1 MTEPVTL
8 NAFKAAARILD
19 LLRATNRLT
28 LPIDLDVV
36 REMLP
41 GTPLGKEVVVI
52 KPPMDAPWE
61 GCEGALV
68 RNPDDERE
76 WGIFVKPKVRPERKR
91 FTVAHEIGHFVLH
104 RHQRPSF
111 NCDKESVHAGIDTL
125 KEIEREADDFASNL
139 LMPGDMLRDRI
150 AGKRIDFHLL
160 GALAKEFGV
169 SLESMCIRLVKY
181 TEQRAVLVYW
191 DHGFLKYQ
199 WPSGNARKT
208 RVRLRQ
214 TGEPQ
219 EPLPGTLAADD
230 DVTQEWDGVDMLAK
244 TWCSSEADDIKLREL
259 KHSYPDGNR
268 VLSLLMLE
276 SAPPR
281 TYFRSGW
288 EDEKSHDT
296 FDRFI
301 DNGQMPTR

>member
-259 KHSYPDGNR
+259 KHSYPNGNR